1 MYVYSMNY
9 ELWLPFIQLQDI
21 NKKLENIMLKYT
33 YKKKLVD
40 YNRIL
45 HKRIFLCSFRCCSY
59 DTKYISIGFLRTQY
73 NVILRMFK

>member
-45 HKRIFLCSFRCCSY
+45 HKRIFLCWHLI
-59 DTKYISIGFLRTQY
+59 YIYRI
-73 NVILRMFK
+73 FKNAI

>member
-33 YKKKLVD
+33 YL
-40 YNRIL
+40 
-45 HKRIFLCSFRCCSY
+45 
-59 DTKYISIGFLRTQY
+59 
-73 NVILRMFK
+73 